1 MDRPGRKEQVFILP
15 KSVEV
20 GKSHCCRFSIL
31 MSAEMERNAETW
43 GQHWST
49 GYANGYNK
57 SEENQYVR
65 TPDLAR

>member
-43 GQHWST
+43 GST
-49 GYANGYNK
+49 GA
-57 SEENQYVR
+57 
-65 TPDLAR
+65 PDVQTGTINRRRINM